1 MAREPARYAKVSDDH
16 GLKNQP
22 AVADRTPRTILALL
36 GMGIAC
42 GLVASLVANGL
53 GHASE
58 SGARLSEK
66 VRDQRSGARRLHS
79 MVCIMFVVRVN
90 CLFT

>member
-22 AVADRTPRTILALL
+22 AVADRTARTILALL
-36 GMGIAC
+36 VMGIAC

-66 VRDQRSGARRLHS
+66 VRDQRSGRPSGATSCKCPR
-79 MVCIMFVVRVN
+79 
-90 CLFT
+90 